1 MDKEVSH
8 AEIYARLILVEEKV
22 DRIDSNTQGVVK
34 AFEAAAGAFLVLEM
48 LGKIAK
54 PVLFIS
60 GLFAFIA
67 IWWQTIKDH
76 LK

>member
-54 PVLFIS
+54 PVLFIG
-60 GLFAFIA
+60 GLFGIA
-67 IWWQTIKDH
+67 AVQWQTIKDH